1 MPTIKLPVQG
11 QTGENYPVLNATSM
25 GLVVEPGGAEKFP
38 VSLSA
43 TVNVAWSGQRVDASI
58 SSTVAVALINQT
70 IGLVPVTSGGL
81 SIYHAKALTTLN
93 AASIKGSAGQVY
105 HISVFNNGSTIAYLK
120 LYNTATAPDV
130 GSLSTVDVIMIPGNA
145 SGAGVEKEIANGV
158 SYSSGIGIGLTQGMS
173 DLDKTSATASAYIV
187 TVYYK

>member
-1 MPTIKLPVQG
+1 MPTMTGRVPG
-11 QTGENYPVLNATSM
+11 QRYSQEVAVDES
-25 GLVVEPGGAEKFP
+25 GAMN
-38 VSLSA
+38 VSL
-43 TVNVAWSGQRVDASI
+43 NSGLTIAIGTTSI
-58 SSTVAVALINQT
+58 SSTVAVALNGQA
-70 IGLVPVTSGGL
+70 VSVPPVTSGGL
-81 SIYHAKALTTLN
+81 SMYHAKALTTLN

-130 GSLSTVDVIMIPGNA
+130 GSLSTVDVVMIPGNSA
-145 SGAGVEKEIANGV
+145 GAGVEKEIANGAA
-158 SYSSGIGIGLTQGMS
+158 YSTGIGIGLTQGMS